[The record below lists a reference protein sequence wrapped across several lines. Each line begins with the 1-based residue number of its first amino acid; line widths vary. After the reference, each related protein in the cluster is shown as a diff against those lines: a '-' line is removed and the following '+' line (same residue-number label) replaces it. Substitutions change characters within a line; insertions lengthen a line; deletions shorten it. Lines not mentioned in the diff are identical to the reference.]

1 MMVTT
6 LSKGPYS
13 FREVLEKL
21 VTAGHT
27 DLWLSSSNGKE
38 GGNLWN
44 KVAGGLSHESDW
56 VLPLILNRDGF
67 MVAERRGGI
76 LDWYLCGNWQSTVLR
91 TGSCPPDGYLLKT
104 MLHIVKEKAALTNAI
119 KDPEEPEAPVRKRRI
134 PPVKKP
140 RL

>member
-1 MMVTT
+1 MMVITVC
-6 LSKGPYS
+6 KGPYS

-27 DLWLSSSNGKE
+27 DLWLSSSTGKE

-56 VLPLILNRDGF
+56 VLPLILNRNGF
-67 MVAERRGGI
+67 MVAERCGGI
-76 LDWYLCGNWQSTVLR
+76 LDWYLCGNWQSTAIR
-91 TGSCPPDGYLLKT
+91 TSSCPPGGYLLKVA
-104 MLHIVKEKAALTNAI
+104 LHSVKEKIVLSDAI
-119 KDPEEPEAPVRKRRI
+119 TVPEVPEVPVIHRPRRR
-134 PPVKKP
+134 P

>member
-1 MMVTT
+1 MSTQIV
-6 LSKGPYS
+6 KGPYS
-13 FREVLEKL
+13 FRYVLEKL

-44 KVAGGLSHESDW
+44 KVGGGLSHESAW

-76 LDWYLCGNWQSTVLR
+76 FDWYLCGNWQSTALR
-91 TGSCPPDGYLLKT
+91 TGSCPPDGYLLT
-104 MLHIVKEKAALTNAI
+104 PEMRVVKEEAVLRDVI
-119 KDPEEPEAPVRKRRI
+119 KVPEVPEDSVIKR
-134 PPVKKP
+134 PFQKP

>member
-1 MMVTT
+1 MIVTT
-6 LSKGPYS
+6 VSKGPCS

-27 DLWLSSSNGKE
+27 DLWLSSSTGKE

-56 VLPLILNRDGF
+56 VLPIILNRDGF

-76 LDWYLCGNWQSTVLR
+76 LDWYLCGNWQSTALR

-104 MLHIVKEKAALTNAI
+104 ELHIVKEEAVLRDAI
-119 KDPEEPEAPVRKRRI
+119 KVPEVPEVPVIKRPRRG
-134 PPVKKP
+134 P